1 MATTRERL
9 IEAARRVTLDEG
21 FAGLSTRRV
30 AEAAAVP
37 LSQVHYHFGSKQN
50 LVLAVLRAEN
60 ARLLER
66 QASMYGID
74 APLWKRW
81 EQACDFLD
89 DDLESGYVR
98 VLHEAVGAGWAN
110 EEFAT
115 EVRGVLQGWFDL
127 LDEVAREAEHRL
139 GTFGPLTPREVATLV
154 ATAFLGGEAL
164 LLLGMPDAVA
174 PVRVALRRVAELI
187 RQREEMVG

>member
-1 MATTRERL
+1 MATTSERL
-9 IEAARRVTLDEG
+9 LEAARRVTLDEG

-60 ARLLER
+60 AGLLER

-89 DDLESGYVR
+89 DDLQSGYVR
-98 VLHEAVGAGWAN
+98 VLHEAVAAGWAN

-127 LDEVAREAEHRL
+127 LDEVACEAEQRL

-174 PVRVALRRVAELI
+174 PVRMALRRVAELI